1 MLRLVNL
8 LLLVILTTATLPDE
22 VLGSCFEDCSQAVSQ
37 SDMDSD
43 SSDSI
48 YASVD
53 HESSSQGQSHPSHDC
68 NCPVHAHHC
77 CSHMFFANL
86 IKPIKLV
93 IVNKDYL
100 DQLAYVKQF
109 ITEPSLDGLY
119 RPPKFQV

>member
-22 VLGSCFEDCSQAVSQ
+22 VLGSCFEDCSQGISRSDTGSQLEDTAYTSVDDQNSSQ
-37 SDMDSD
+37 S
-43 SSDSI
+43 
-48 YASVD
+48 
-53 HESSSQGQSHPSHDC
+53 QSHHSHDC
-68 NCPVHAHHC
+68 NCPVHSHHC
-77 CSHMFFANL
+77 CSHMSLANL